1 MKQKKLP
8 ALLLALVLILSLG
21 TTTFAASS
29 TTATVPVT
37 LTVAT
42 EYHML
47 NTDHPEDFRG
57 HSLSVS
63 DIVALKEQGVVSY
76 HYVDSIG
83 YTELPNFDKNYLK
96 AAEMQLE
103 DDYGMI
109 DGIVNNGAKQP
120 EQNQPVKAADD
131 RSKRP
136 SVLAKLRKL
145 QAEDK
150 QTAAR
155 HRSAERDEI

>member
-1 MKQKKLP
+1 MNETIKDIPLSDFLYFTLIKNVLTSDSN
-8 ALLLALVLILSLG
+8 LALAVVAVAGGVGCCLAVGISQKLSRDR
-21 TTTFAASS
+21 TF
-29 TTATVPVT
+29 VNVI
-37 LTVAT
+37 
-42 EYHML
+42 M
-47 NTDHPEDFRG
+47 
-57 HSLSVS
+57 S
-63 DIVALKEQGVVSY
+63 D
-76 HYVDSIG
+76 D
-83 YTELPNFDKNYLK
+83 K

-131 RSKRP
+131 RSERP

>member
-1 MKQKKLP
+1 MNETIKDIPLSDFLYFTLIKNVLTSDSN
-8 ALLLALVLILSLG
+8 LALAVVAVAGGVGCCLAVGISQKLSRDR
-21 TTTFAASS
+21 TF
-29 TTATVPVT
+29 VNVI
-37 LTVAT
+37 
-42 EYHML
+42 M
-47 NTDHPEDFRG
+47 
-57 HSLSVS
+57 S
-63 DIVALKEQGVVSY
+63 D
-76 HYVDSIG
+76 D
-83 YTELPNFDKNYLK
+83 K

-131 RSKRP
+131 RSERP
-136 SVLAKLRKL
+136 SGLAKLRKL

>member
-1 MKQKKLP
+1 M
-8 ALLLALVLILSLG
+8 SG
-21 TTTFAASS
+21 
-29 TTATVPVT
+29 
-37 LTVAT
+37 
-42 EYHML
+42 
-47 NTDHPEDFRG
+47 N
-57 HSLSVS
+57 
-63 DIVALKEQGVVSY
+63 
-76 HYVDSIG
+76 SIG

-150 QTAAR
+150 QIAAR

>member
-1 MKQKKLP
+1 
-8 ALLLALVLILSLG
+8 
-21 TTTFAASS
+21 
-29 TTATVPVT
+29 
-37 LTVAT
+37 
-42 EYHML
+42 
-47 NTDHPEDFRG
+47 
-57 HSLSVS
+57 
-63 DIVALKEQGVVSY
+63 
-76 HYVDSIG
+76 
-83 YTELPNFDKNYLK
+83 
-96 AAEMQLE
+96 MQLE